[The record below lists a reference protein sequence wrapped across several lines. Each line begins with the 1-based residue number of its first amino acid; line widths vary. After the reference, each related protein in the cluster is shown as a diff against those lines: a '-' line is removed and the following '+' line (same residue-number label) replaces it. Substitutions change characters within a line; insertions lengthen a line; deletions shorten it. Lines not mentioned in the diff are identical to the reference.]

1 MMAVD
6 LGGSVSMKFRRIPA
20 GKFRMGNERET
31 PAESPVSTVEIEKPF
46 WMGEAEVTLEQY
58 RRFDPE
64 YLNGWYDMHY
74 KDQVRPGYDMDADP
88 RFPVIRVPWTRA
100 MEFCRW
106 LSGKPGKGHAAH
118 GSAVGIRGQGRRGY
132 GLLLRGTGCGLLRV
146 RQPGGRDAEGAGRF
160 RRGPQ
165 AD

>member
-1 MMAVD
+1 
-6 LGGSVSMKFRRIPA
+6 
-20 GKFRMGNERET
+20 
-31 PAESPVSTVEIEKPF
+31 
-46 WMGEAEVTLEQY
+46 MGEAEVTLEQY

-106 LSGKPGKGHAAH
+106 LSGKTGKKVTLPTEAQWEYAA
-118 GSAVGIRGQGRRGY
+118 RGGAGY
-132 GLLLRGTGCGLLRV
+132 GLLLRGTGCGLLRI
-146 RQPGGRDAEGAGRF
+146 RQPGGCDAEGACRL